1 MSVGLL
7 DVYVLVALAWPSH
20 IHHNATHEW
29 FGANRSKGWATCPM
43 TQCGFVRVS
52 SNPAIIPE
60 AVAPI
65 EAIALLESAMKRPD
79 HVFWPDSIPVHDN
92 PVPSQLRAGHRQV
105 TDAYLL
111 GLAIHHQGRLVTLD
125 LGVAAVLPAD
135 SPYRD
140 AVELIPMM
148 GD

>member
-1 MSVGLL
+1 
-7 DVYVLVALAWPSH
+7 
-20 IHHNATHEW
+20 
-29 FGANRSKGWATCPM
+29 M

-79 HVFWPDSIPVHDN
+79 HVFWPDSIPLHEN
-92 PVPSQLRAGHRQV
+92 PVPSQLLAGHRQV
-105 TDAYLL
+105 NDAYLL

-125 LGVAAVLPAD
+125 HGVVTVLPAD
-135 SPYRD
+135 SPCRD
-140 AVELIPMM
+140 AVELIPVM